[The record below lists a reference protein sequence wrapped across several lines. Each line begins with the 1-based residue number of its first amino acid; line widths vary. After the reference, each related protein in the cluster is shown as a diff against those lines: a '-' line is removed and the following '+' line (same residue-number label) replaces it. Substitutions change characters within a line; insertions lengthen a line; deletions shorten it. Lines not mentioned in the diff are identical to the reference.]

1 MENIENFGSEQSIE
15 TVEQTHEQPTE
26 KRYTQEEVDAI
37 VKARLARQQAK
48 ITKDNDRKYGGLIGV
63 LRAGTGKES
72 VEDITDTFSK
82 FYQGKGIQIP
92 AKPAYTE
99 QDLRVLAQADADE
112 IIRSGFEEVVEE
124 VDRLTDIG
132 FDRMTERDKLVFT
145 ALATHRQDIE
155 RGRELAKLGIT
166 EDEYNSQEFKMFAG
180 QFNPGTP
187 IQDVYALYEK
197 TKPKKNIKPM
207 GSMKHNGTDSGGVKD
222 FYSAEE
228 ARKFTKEDF
237 DKNPALFDVVCKSMQ
252 KW

>member
-15 TVEQTHEQPTE
+15 TVEQPAA
-26 KRYTQEEVDAI
+26 KMYTQEEVDAI
-37 VKARLARQQAK
+37 VGKRLARNTAK
-48 ITKDNDRKYGGLIGV
+48 ITKQFEQKYGQLETV
-63 LRAGTGKES
+63 LKAGTGKES
-72 VEDITDTFSK
+72 VEEMTDTFTK

-132 FDRMTERDKLVFT
+132 LDRMTEREKLVFT
-145 ALATHRQDIE
+145 ALATHRQDTE
-155 RGRELAKLGIT
+155 RGRELAKLGIS
-166 EDEYNSQEFKMFAG
+166 EDEYNSQEFKKFAG
-180 QFNPGTP
+180 QFNSGTP
-187 IQDVYALYEK
+187 IQDVYSLYEK
-197 TKPKKNIKPM
+197 SKPKKNIKPM
-207 GSMKHNGTDSGGVKD
+207 GSMKHGGPDPGGVKD

-228 ARKFTKEDF
+228 ARKFSKADF
-237 DKNPALFDVVCKSMQ
+237 DKNPALFDAVCKSMQ